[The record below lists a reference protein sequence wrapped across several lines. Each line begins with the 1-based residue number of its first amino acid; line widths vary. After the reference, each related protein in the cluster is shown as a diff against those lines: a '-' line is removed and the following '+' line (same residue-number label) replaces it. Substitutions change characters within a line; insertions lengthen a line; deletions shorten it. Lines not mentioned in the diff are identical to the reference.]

1 MVPPQEDEPM
11 FQEDTKNLVV
21 SKEHLKNQN
30 LNEEEVSWVLNT
42 DAASVEEDLALFTKL
57 VSKIF

>member
-1 MVPPQEDEPM
+1 M